1 MYLHITFTDGSNPYV
16 KFYLNDT
23 PEKSIA
29 KDLRSW
35 KRHYVIVD
43 RYTTDDGDIML
54 TVRHKTYTEERE
66 MKIKSKERY
75 KTIKERV
82 RQEAIEWQADF
93 PNHNYS
99 WGEIAYF
106 EDYFRR
112 QGKRYGLLTE
122 FRENCIC

>member
-16 KFYLNDT
+16 KFA
-23 PEKSIA
+23 KSKKDIA

-35 KRHYVIVD
+35 KRHYIVMD
-43 RYTTDDGDIML
+43 KYKTADGNIMV
-54 TVRHKTYTEERE
+54 TIRPKTCEEETAMR
-66 MKIKSKERY
+66 MKSKDYYESM
-75 KTIKERV
+75 KSLV